1 MGQTVEK
8 AYIWDLDGTLLD
20 SYGVI
25 VSSVLDACRSFGFSV
40 EEEEAHRQVI
50 RQSVT
55 FYLETVAYSHSLPF
69 DALMA
74 RYSEI
79 SGLRK
84 DDIKAMPYAKEAL
97 AALKDQG
104 ALHFVYTHRGRTT
117 DAVLERLG
125 LKDCFTEIVT
135 SQSGFA
141 RKPEPD
147 AILYLLQKY
156 NLDPK
161 SAYYV
166 GDRTIDMDCAKN
178 AGVRG
183 ILFLPEG
190 SPCVPNGAES
200 VIVHDLREIGE
211 E

>member
-1 MGQTVEK
+1 MERNATQ

-25 VSSVLDACRSFGFSV
+25 VSSVLDACRSFGFYV

-50 RQSVT
+50 HHSVT
-55 FYLETVAYSHSLPF
+55 FYLQTVADSQGLPF

-79 SGLRK
+79 SGRRK
-84 DDIKAMPYAKEAL
+84 DDIKVMSHAKEAL
-97 AALKDQG
+97 AALMDQG
-104 ALHFVYTHRGRTT
+104 ALHFVYTHRGKTT

-125 LKDCFTEIVT
+125 LKDGFTEIVT
-135 SQSGFA
+135 SQYGFA
-141 RKPEPD
+141 RKPDPD

-156 NLDPK
+156 GLDPK
-161 SAYYV
+161 STYYV
-166 GDRTIDMDCAKN
+166 GDRTIDLNCAKN
-178 AGVRG
+178 AGIRG

-200 VIVHDLREIGE
+200 IIVHELMEIGE
-211 E
+211 R

>member
-1 MGQTVEK
+1 MEHVVKK
-8 AYIWDLDGTLLD
+8 AYIWDLDGTLLN

-25 VSSVLDACRSFGFSV
+25 VSSVMDACRSFGFSV

-79 SGLRK
+79 SGRRK
-84 DDIKAMPYAKEAL
+84 DDIKAMPHAKEAL
-97 AALKDQG
+97 TALKDHG
-104 ALHFVYTHRGRTT
+104 AMHFVYTHRGKTT
-117 DAVLERLG
+117 YAVLERLG

-156 NLDPK
+156 GLDPK
-161 SAYYV
+161 STYYV

-178 AGVRG
+178 AGIRG

-190 SPCVPNGAES
+190 SPCVPNGSES
-200 VIVHDLREIGE
+200 IIVHELMEIGE
-211 E
+211 R